1 MATIVP
7 TDWRTLEATG
17 AAAREIETLAVLEA
31 GLPDELTVLHGVH
44 WTRIEKGYS
53 AFGEIDFVVV
63 TPSARIVLI
72 EQKSGFLKETPEGLI
87 KNYQGRE
94 KRVSLQLDR
103 TLDALRS
110 RLAPVVQNDPLA
122 LDYFLYCPDYTVK
135 EPGSAGVPAERII
148 DARRRGE
155 LCTRLLASLPR
166 EAARD
171 TLAHKLRR
179 FFENEL
185 QLVPDVNAL
194 LGHAERLVT
203 RLSEGLA
210 TWARRLEFDP
220 FRLRVIG
227 TAGSGK
233 TQLALAVLNDAA
245 AAGRRAL
252 YVCFNRPLA
261 DHLARVAPEGVEV
274 ATFHQLCDR
283 RLRAAGQRIDY
294 SVPGAFDETSSRFA
308 ALAPPD
314 EDRVDELIVDEGQD
328 FHAPWLAPLMAR
340 LRPDGR
346 AWWLE
351 DPMQNLYGRDA
362 VPLPGWTTLRDD
374 TNYRSPRDVIGYV
387 NRLLSPERAIVAASP
402 IAGADVEFLAYA
414 DTAAL
419 IDRTKRA
426 VTLGL
431 QAGFRKQD
439 IAVVTF
445 SGRERSK
452 LVPFDTLGAHR
463 LVSFTGRYDLF
474 GNPQYSEGDLLIET
488 VYRFKGQA
496 APCVILTEVDFEA
509 VDDIVRR
516 KLFVGMTRASMRL
529 IVVLSEKAAA
539 LLLAR
544 SDGPGRAGANGA
556 EQKPGRQT

>member
-1 MATIVP
+1 VEPVVALRSDQKNTLARIVP
-7 TDWRTLEATG
+7 TDWRTLEAAG
-17 AAAREIETLAVLEA
+17 AAQREIETLAVLEA

-44 WTRIEKGYS
+44 WTRIEKGFS
-53 AFGEIDFVVV
+53 VFGEIDFVVV
-63 TPSARIVLI
+63 TPSARVLLI
-72 EQKSGFLKETPEGLI
+72 EQKSGFLKETAEGLI
-87 KNYQGRE
+87 KSYQGKE
-94 KRVSLQLDR
+94 KRVSVQLDR
-103 TLDALRS
+103 TLDTLRK
-110 RLAPVVQNDPLA
+110 RLAPVVQDEPLA

-135 EPGSAGVPAERII
+135 EPGSAGIPPERII
-148 DARRRGE
+148 DARRRVE
-155 LCTRLLASLPR
+155 LCGRLLASLPP
-166 EAARD
+166 EPARD
-171 TLAHKLRR
+171 ILAHKLRR

-210 TWARRLEFDP
+210 TWARRLEFTP

-245 AAGRRAL
+245 AAGRSAL

-261 DHLARVAPEGVEV
+261 DHLSRVAPEGVEV

-283 RLRAAGQRIDY
+283 RLRAAGKPPDY
-294 SVPGAFDETSSRFA
+294 SVPGAFDETAMRFA
-308 ALAPPD
+308 VLAPP
-314 EDRVDELIVDEGQD
+314 EDDRFDELIIDEGQD
-328 FHAPWLAPLMAR
+328 FQSAWLAPLLAR

-362 VPLPGWTTLRDD
+362 VPLPGWTTLRDN

-387 NRLLSPERAIVAASP
+387 NRLLAPEREIVAASP
-402 IAGADVEFLAYA
+402 IAGADVEFLTYA
-414 DTAAL
+414 DTGAL
-419 IDRTKRA
+419 IDKTKRA
-426 VTLGL
+426 VTLAL

-439 IAVVTF
+439 IALVTF
-445 SGRERSK
+445 SGREKSK
-452 LVPFDTLGAHR
+452 LMPFDALGSHR
-463 LVSFTGRYDLF
+463 LFTFTGRYDLF
-474 GNPQYSEGDLLIET
+474 GNPLYSDGDLLIET

-496 APCVILTEVDFEA
+496 APCVILTEVDLDE
-509 VDDIVRR
+509 VTDIVRR

-529 IVVLSEKAAA
+529 IVVLSERAAA

-544 SDGPGRAGANGA
+544 TDSAA
-556 EQKPGRQT
+556 